1 MTRFFLEDPFQVTS
15 YLKSRTGVTTMT
27 LLRPD
32 QTFYPSPQMAC
43 EAPAE
48 KFGYVAT
55 LNYGRNDRPDAGV
68 QPNGAGVSG

>member
-1 MTRFFLEDPFQVTS
+1 
-15 YLKSRTGVTTMT
+15 MT

-43 EAPAE
+43 KAPAE

-68 QPNGAGVSG
+68 QPNGAGWPG